1 MQNLAEA
8 PTTTEG
14 PATTAASD
22 DYIADPDYFPGN
34 VYELYVVSN
43 KKWSHTIQMTN
54 DRAVY
59 LLIVQ

>member
-34 VYELYVVSN
+34 VYELYIVSN
-43 KKWSHTIQMTN
+43 KI
-54 DRAVY
+54 
-59 LLIVQ
+59 